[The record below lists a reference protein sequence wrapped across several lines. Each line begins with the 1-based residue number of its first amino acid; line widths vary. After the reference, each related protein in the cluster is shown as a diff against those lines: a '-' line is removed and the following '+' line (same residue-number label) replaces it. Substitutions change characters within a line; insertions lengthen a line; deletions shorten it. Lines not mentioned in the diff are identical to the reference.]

1 MIRHSKHQPAE
12 RRRASAV
19 EAVVALAARQNP
31 GDITTAAIAERV
43 GVTQAALF
51 KHFPT
56 KESILEAV
64 MEWVAEQLLA
74 RVAQAAEAAPSP
86 LAALE
91 AAFLAHVAFVAAH
104 PRVPRM
110 LFGELQRT
118 ETTGAKRLA
127 RTLVRRYGEL
137 LHGLVERG
145 RAAGEISPA
154 IDTNAAVTLFVGSVQ
169 GLVMQSLLAGSVALL
184 RREAPGVFNVF
195 RRALLPSS

>member
-1 MIRHSKHQPAE
+1 MRHSKHQPAD

-86 LAALE
+86 
-91 AAFLAHVAFVAAH
+91 
-104 PRVPRM
+104 PS
-110 LFGELQRT
+110 
-118 ETTGAKRLA
+118 
-127 RTLVRRYGEL
+127 
-137 LHGLVERG
+137 
-145 RAAGEISPA
+145 RA
-154 IDTNAAVTLFVGSVQ
+154 
-169 GLVMQSLLAGSVALL
+169 QS
-184 RREAPGVFNVF
+184 
-195 RRALLPSS
+195 

>member
-31 GDITTAAIAERV
+31 GDITTAAIAGRV

-91 AAFLAHVAFVAAH
+91 AAFFPGIRVSARGVATVKPECLLRAAH
-104 PRVPRM
+104 PRAP
-110 LFGELQRT
+110 
-118 ETTGAKRLA
+118 
-127 RTLVRRYGEL
+127 
-137 LHGLVERG
+137 
-145 RAAGEISPA
+145 
-154 IDTNAAVTLFVGSVQ
+154 VGSPPV
-169 GLVMQSLLAGSVALL
+169 GSG
-184 RREAPGVFNVF
+184 RIRPGTTFH
-195 RRALLPSS
+195 PDG